1 MIQTQSISS
10 PTCESTASAAWA
22 STADI
27 IRYHDHGDT
36 IAVQYGGSHL
46 VNTMETYRKINQW
59 TSHSRDMVESFK
71 RYYNNSF
78 LDAQRQEAYNL
89 FLGNYIF
96 AQGQPML
103 WDLSTDY
110 YLHHSDPR
118 MWSAKSR
125 KSYIDWYTLS
135 YLTRRK
141 LPGLADLDGSAS
153 KTSLELLDDYWLEY
167 YRPLALSSFTKI
179 FSYRMN
185 STLRYVPFQSTQER
199 KYDLSPFHVRS
210 RNEPDTPEKSRLKQ
224 VSNSIDPGDGGHS
237 LSTPTMGVAL
247 PSWRHAGHDKA
258 LTTNHNMQSGPQVVS
273 QEIPVSL
280 AKVISG
286 PKDPKDKSAIAQ
298 WTLNQFVLDSLNP
311 TVTKSE
317 TDEYSRYISHPLNLP
332 LVISGDITTTPN
344 PEFVK
349 YLGSVSEDILS
360 NFHVTEE
367 DIAEYA
373 EFLDVGE
380 DPLTV
385 TDADGPKKRYK
396 AYKQWLLKGKSLF
409 KQSRVDP

>member
-1 MIQTQSISS
+1 M
-10 PTCESTASAAWA
+10 
-22 STADI
+22 
-27 IRYHDHGDT
+27 
-36 IAVQYGGSHL
+36 
-46 VNTMETYRKINQW
+46 NTMETYRKINQW

-110 YLHHSDPR
+110 YLHHLDPR
-118 MWSAKSR
+118 EWSASAR
-125 KSYIDWYTLS
+125 KSYIDWYTPSHLVHR
-135 YLTRRK
+135 T
-141 LPGLADLDGSAS
+141 LPALAELDGPAS

-185 STLRYVPFQSTQER
+185 STLRYVPFQSTQDG
-199 KYDLSPFHVRS
+199 KYDMSPFHVRC
-210 RNEPDTPEKSRLKQ
+210 RNEHETPEKHRHKPSPDSIELKEG
-224 VSNSIDPGDGGHS
+224 STS
-237 LSTPTMGVAL
+237 LSTPTLGIAL
-247 PSWRHAGHDKA
+247 PSWRHASHGDSLATK
-258 LTTNHNMQSGPQVVS
+258 QSFTSDSQLGS

-286 PKDPKDKSAIAQ
+286 TNDPKDKSAIAQ
-298 WTLNQFVLDSLNP
+298 WTLNQFVLDSLSP

-317 TDEYSRYISHPLNLP
+317 MDEYSRYISHPLNLP
-332 LVISGDITTTPN
+332 LVVSSDTATAPN
-344 PEFVK
+344 PEFLK
-349 YLGSVSEDILS
+349 YLESVSADTLS
-360 NFHVTEE
+360 NLNTTEE
-367 DIAEYA
+367 DIVEYA
-373 EFLDVGE
+373 EFLDIGE